1 MLQTKNRFLSESNYL
16 GGQWVAADSGK
27 TMPVLDPATGAV
39 IGTIPVSGAEETRRA
54 IEAAEAAFPAWRK
67 RTALERA
74 NLLMKLHD
82 VILENREPL
91 AQLLTLEQ
99 GKPLAEARAEV
110 GGSAAYVRWF
120 AEEGR
125 RVYGDMIPSPVAD
138 RRLMVIKEP
147 VGVVAAITPWNFP
160 SSMIARKLG
169 PALAAGCTMVIK
181 PSEFT
186 PYSGLAWGLLCE
198 EAGIPDGVIN
208 FVTGDAAAIGK
219 ELCGNSAVRKLS
231 FTGSTRVGKLLLA
244 QSADNVQKVSME
256 LGGNAPFIVF
266 DDADL
271 DRAIAGGMA
280 AKYRNA
286 GQTCVC
292 TNRFYV
298 QSGIYDAF
306 VERLTTES
314 EAMPVGNGGD
324 DGVVQGPLI
333 NDTAFAK
340 VQELVADAVAKNGR
354 VTTGGKPHALGRTFY
369 EPTVI
374 ADATTDMRFAREEIF
389 GPVAPVFKFETEGE
403 AVALANDIEYGLAG
417 FVYTQELGRA
427 FRMME
432 AMKYGLIGIN
442 EGVIATPEA
451 PFGGVKHSGLGKE
464 GGHQGIADYL
474 DEKFVAIGGL
484 GL

>member
-1 MLQTKNRFLSESNYL
+1 MLQTNNRFLRESNFV
-16 GGQWVAADSGK
+16 GGDWIAADSAE
-27 TMPVLDPATGAV
+27 TMAVTNPATGAV
-39 IGTIPVSGAEETRRA
+39 IGSIPVSGAAETKRAIDAAQAAFGARRA
-54 IEAAEAAFPAWRK
+54 
-67 RTALERA
+67 RTALDRA
-74 NLLMKLHD
+74 NLLMRLHD
-82 VILENREPL
+82 VILENQEAL
-91 AQLLTLEQ
+91 AELLTLEQ

-110 GGSAAYVRWF
+110 GGGAAYIRWF

-125 RVYGDMIPSPVAD
+125 RIYGDTVPSPIAD

-169 PALAAGCTMVIK
+169 PALAAGCTIVIK

-186 PYSGLAWGLLCE
+186 PFSGLAWGALCE
-198 EAGIPDGVIN
+198 EAGIPAGVVNI
-208 FVTGDAAAIGK
+208 VTGDAEAIGR
-219 ELCGNSAVRKLS
+219 ELCGNRTVRKLS
-231 FTGSTRVGKLLLA
+231 FTGSTRVGKILLA

-266 DDADL
+266 DDADME
-271 DRAIAGGMA
+271 RAIAGGLA

-298 QSGIYDAF
+298 QAGIYDAF
-306 VERLTTES
+306 VERLTAET
-314 EAMPVGNGGD
+314 AKMTVGNGAD

-333 NDTAFAK
+333 NETQFK
-340 VQELVADAVAKNGR
+340 RVQELVDDAVSKNGR
-354 VTTGGKPHALGRTFY
+354 VTTGGKPHELGGTFY

-374 ADATTDMRFAREEIF
+374 ADASSDMRFATEEIF
-389 GPVAPVFKFETEGE
+389 GPVAPVFKFETEE
-403 AVALANDIEYGLAG
+403 EVIAMANDTDYGLAS
-417 FVYTQELGRA
+417 FIYTQDLGRA

-432 AMKYGLIGIN
+432 AVKYGLVGIN
-442 EGVIATPEA
+442 EGVIAAPEA

-474 DEKFVAIGGL
+474 DEKYVAIGGL
-484 GL
+484 GF